1 MRSVANREHQ
11 LAGLFVVI
19 GASMVFGPVIWL
31 LERWREALSRD
42 PTSAWGAQWLG
53 AQWLGEQLSAH
64 PYLTL
69 GALLLGVAFLGVLVM
84 MILASVAKRLAAR
97 PLGRAHSS

>member
-1 MRSVANREHQ
+1 MRSVANGEHQ
-11 LAGLFVVI
+11 LAGLFVMI
-19 GASMVFGPVIWL
+19 GASIVFGPVIWP

-53 AQWLGEQLSAH
+53 EQLSAH
-64 PYLTL
+64 LYLTL

-97 PLGRAHSS
+97 LLGRAHSS

>member
-42 PTSAWGAQWLG
+42 PTSAWG